1 MSQATVLTLLQ
12 VVALALPAVGIYLQ
26 VLRSLHKPDPDDEIG
41 VDSTNHML
49 DFNLAKSGL
58 LIITLSGLI
67 DVTHLVLV
75 ELPSL
80 GTGLGPIVLPSL
92 VVLSLLSIGF
102 GLFLF
107 AGSVYFSFGVSF
119 MIGQNP
125 SMKDTIKLYVSLLYG
140 RFNPKK
146 SMIPDQRNKTQD
158 RGEN

>member
-1 MSQATVLTLLQ
+1 MSRSTVLTLLQ

-67 DVTHLVLV
+67 DVLYLILV
-75 ELPSL
+75 EIPSL

-92 VVLSLLSIGF
+92 IILSLFSIGF

-107 AGSVYFSFGVSF
+107 AGSVYFSFSVSF

-125 SMKDTIKLYVSLLYG
+125 SMRQTIHSYVSLLYK
-140 RFNPKK
+140 RLNPKK
-146 SMIPDQRNKTQD
+146 SLGPDSRTQPERQD
-158 RGEN
+158 R

>member
-1 MSQATVLTLLQ
+1 MSRATVLTLLQ

-26 VLRSLHKPDPDDEIG
+26 VLRSIHKPDPDDEIG

-67 DVTHLVLV
+67 DVLYLILV
-75 ELPSL
+75 ETPSL

-92 VVLSLLSIGF
+92 VILSLLLIGF

-107 AGSVYFSFGVSF
+107 GGSVYFSFGVSIA
-119 MIGQNP
+119 IGQNP
-125 SMKDTIKLYVSLLYG
+125 SMSQTISSYLSFLYKRL
-140 RFNPKK
+140 NPKK
-146 SMIPDQRNKTQD
+146 SLGPG
-158 RGEN
+158 RGSELERQNR

>member
-1 MSQATVLTLLQ
+1 MSQETVLTLLQ

-26 VLRSLHKPDPDDEIG
+26 VLRSIHEPDPDDEIG

-67 DVTHLVLV
+67 NILYLILI
-75 ELPSL
+75 EIPPL
-80 GTGLGPIVLPSL
+80 GTELGPIVLPSL
-92 VVLSLLSIGF
+92 VIISLLSIGF

-107 AGSVYFSFGVSF
+107 GGSVYFSFGVSF

-125 SMKDTIKLYVSLLYG
+125 SMRQTIRSYLSFLYKRLHPRKSLG
-140 RFNPKK
+140 PNRGTEPE
-146 SMIPDQRNKTQD
+146 RND
-158 RGEN
+158 R